1 MNRLPTG
8 QLNSPFL
15 GGLTQPEVSAVVAA
29 ASRHY
34 YSPKTLVTEEGELA
48 NYFFLLVSGRARYF
62 FLTEGG
68 KKIILHWLLP
78 GEIVG
83 MMALLSEPMP
93 YQVSSETVRQTSM
106 LVWERGTIRSLLG
119 RYPKLLDNA
128 LFVAAQYLLLYR
140 LGYTALVC
148 DSAKERLANV
158 LGDLAKIMG
167 RPLERGVELNVTNE
181 ELASAANV
189 TPFTASRLLAD
200 WQRKGLIS
208 KTRSRIIVFSPTKF
222 ISQAPS
228 TSEFGMVWGLRPSFF
243 TAEKETTAGRRR

>member
-93 YQVSSETVRQTSM
+93 YQVSSETVRQSSM
-106 LVWERGTIRSLLG
+106 LVWERGTIRGLLG
-119 RYPKLLDNA
+119 RYPKLLENA
-128 LFVAAQYLLLYR
+128 LSAAAQYLLWYR
-140 LGYTALVC
+140 LRYTALVC
-148 DSAKERLANV
+148 DNARERLANV
-158 LGDLAKIMG
+158 LGHLAKIMG

-181 ELASAANV
+181 ELASAANM
-189 TPFTASRLLAD
+189 TPFTASRLLGD

-208 KTRSRIIVFSPTKF
+208 KTRGRIIVSSPTKL
-222 ISQAPS
+222 ISHAPS
-228 TSEFGMVWGLRPSFF
+228 PSEFGMVWGLRPSLF

>member
-8 QLNSPFL
+8 HLSSPFL
-15 GGLTQPEVSAVVAA
+15 AGLTQLEVNAVVSA

-34 YSPKTLVTEEGELA
+34 YPPKTLVTEEGELA
-48 NYFFLLVSGRARYF
+48 NYFFLLISGRARYF

-68 KKIILHWLLP
+68 KKVILHWLLP
-78 GEIVG
+78 GETVG

-106 LVWERGTIRSLLG
+106 LVWERGTMRGLLG
-119 RYPKLLDNA
+119 RYPKLLENA
-128 LFVAAQYLLLYR
+128 LSVAAHYLLLYR

-148 DSAKERLANV
+148 DSARERLANV
-158 LGDLAKIMG
+158 LGHLAKIMG

-189 TPFTASRLLAD
+189 TPFTASRLLGD

-208 KTRSRIIVFSPTKF
+208 KTRGRITVFSATQF
-222 ISQAPS
+222 ISHDPS
-228 TSEFGMVWGLRPSFF
+228 PSEFGIVWGVRSGLLM
-243 TAEKETTAGRRR
+243 AEKETTTGRRR